1 MAVCQSKNSRKACPA
16 KQHWNS
22 HSSDL
27 VTAYEKF
34 NAPPHRYKES
44 SPRKSTHKLGKIVI
58 TLSTIIGGVGIMSA
72 LAIFA
77 ITYWKLYSKSKEVH
91 CVLRSHNLEYIHD
104 IGPDQIFLS
113 NTSTAFTEKQEPPAK
128 SFTLEE
134 LKLSSKNFCS
144 ENLIKAGGS
153 GVVYR
158 GVLPDGMPVAIKRFS
173 GITDQGHEEFQNEIR
188 LLQNGHSSAHVMQLL
203 GYCSEQNERLLVYEL
218 MSHGSLLDYLK
229 GGRQRLPAVIL
240 DWKTRISIALDSA
253 RGLRY
258 LHDLNPPIVHRD
270 VKPSNILL
278 DGNFRAKVAD
288 FRLSKLI
295 PLCEDSHVVT
305 RVIGTFGYLAPDY
318 SITGKLTAKVDVY
331 SFGVVLLELLS
342 GQNILFLSEGG
353 TTEFLV
359 HWAKPLLKDK
369 KMRRLV
375 IDPGLREDCPPKA
388 TELMAGLILSCLEL
402 DPDRRPLMVTVES
415 ILTIIADIP
424 TVKAKVI
431 NKNQ

>member
-253 RGLRY
+253 RGLR
-258 LHDLNPPIVHRD
+258 
-270 VKPSNILL
+270 
-278 DGNFRAKVAD
+278 VAD